1 MAFRRR
7 KTADRRTTKESKTK
21 PFRLPPMPSQDGS
34 SFMNPQVV
42 QMPTNPPPDNS
53 CQLMQ
58 WGTTYSPTQVTM
70 GGPGYGPQVQLNP
83 EPPLYGQWAGTDIL
97 QFQQAWGLD
106 VVNNGNYYMPA
117 SGTINMS
124 FDFIMTT
131 HQGYPSNGTWSLI
144 AIMPGMMF
152 YSLRLT
158 SKATVKRADGTLIP
172 CWFEVK
178 NLIPFLA
185 FDGSWNPNQGSGGY
199 GIGGFPG
206 NWGTTGSEP
215 WMQDGT
221 GYLPQY
227 AYHYHF
233 APQQIPLDKC
243 LWKNDGLVFHPP
255 GQGLDG
261 VNGPY
266 GLDANFGLDMNQ
278 SVPFLNHWGYG
289 DAIYLEGISASINP
303 WWGFDMCSYSVGV
316 DSDGDGVP
324 DDYYGDYLWSDQ
336 GGVVIGVNNTFGN
349 DTPLQT
355 MVPGGPIALH
365 FV

>member
-7 KTADRRTTKESKTK
+7 KTADRRTTKASKTK
-21 PFRLPPMPSQDGS
+21 PFRIPPMPSQDS
-34 SFMNPQVV
+34 SVYAGPQVV
-42 QMPTNPPPDNS
+42 QLPTNPPPDNS

-58 WGTTYSPTQVTM
+58 WGTTYNSSQV
-70 GGPGYGPQVQLNP
+70 GLGQEGYGPQIQLNP
-83 EPPLYGQWAGTDIL
+83 EPPLFGNFAGIDVME
-97 QFQQAWGLD
+97 FQQYWGTTTQGGQYFL
-106 VVNNGNYYMPA
+106 NA
-117 SGTINMS
+117 SGSINLN
-124 FDFIMTT
+124 FDLIMTT
-131 HQGYPSNGTWSLI
+131 HQGYPSNGTWGLI
-144 AIMPGMMF
+144 AIMPGMMY

-158 SKATVKRADGTLIP
+158 SKALVKRTDGTVHP

-199 GIGGFPG
+199 GIGGVPG

-221 GYLPQY
+221 GYLPEY

-233 APQQIPLDKC
+233 SVQQLPLHKC
-243 LWKNDGLVFHPP
+243 LWEYQGQVFHPA

-278 SVPFLNHWGYG
+278 SLPFTNNWNYG
-289 DAIYLEGISASINP
+289 DIIYLEGINAEINP
-303 WWGFDMCSYSVGV
+303 WWGFEMCSYSIGV
-316 DSDGDGVP
+316 DSDDDGVP
-324 DDYYGDYLWSDQ
+324 DDYYGDYLFSGQ
-336 GGVVIGVNNTFGN
+336 GGVVIGVSNNTGGN
-349 DTPLQT
+349 LQT
-355 MVPGGPIALH
+355 MVPGGPVTLQ
-365 FV
+365 FGDL